1 MFTLLYIYILA
12 SSYVYICKYLCRNNR
27 TFLYNYIV
35 NLKTA
40 NIQTIREC
48 CKRFRVAFA
57 VFASHKAIKNC
68 QSGHPKYAPT
78 RDTADHA
85 TTSAATAACAAQFLA
100 VGDGNCARV
109 VREQRLICPITVT
122 KSQNAVCMRLAKNIG
137 HKNDIIS
144 AAESDGWCCH
154 CHC

>member
-1 MFTLLYIYILA
+1 MFTLLNIYIF
-12 SSYVYICKYLCRNNR
+12 SSYVYICKYLCRNNCN
-27 TFLYNYIV
+27 FLFNYIV
-35 NLKTA
+35 NVKSA
-40 NIQTIREC
+40 NVQTIREC

-85 TTSAATAACAAQFLA
+85 TSAARAAQILA
-100 VGDGNCARV
+100 VGGGNCARV

-154 CHC
+154 CH